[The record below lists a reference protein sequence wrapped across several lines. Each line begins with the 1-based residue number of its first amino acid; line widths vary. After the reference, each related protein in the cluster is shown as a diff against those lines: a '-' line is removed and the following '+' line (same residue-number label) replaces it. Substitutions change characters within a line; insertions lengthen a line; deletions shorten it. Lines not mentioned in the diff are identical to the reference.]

1 MDDDLTDLFA
11 NGEKETVKQ
20 TPRHMPRWDHVE
32 HWELEWEGDD
42 ENKRL
47 VKSKRPKKVGERG
60 TFVMQWGEFDIY
72 VYKNSFMLRWG
83 ALYYS
88 KMHKYDTITSRIDG
102 KWSLPVEA
110 QGAILAARAMLM
122 GIVS

>member
-1 MDDDLTDLFA
+1 MTIAFNTLFA
-11 NGEKETVKQ
+11 AKTA
-20 TPRHMPRWDHVE
+20 
-32 HWELEWEGDD
+32 
-42 ENKRL
+42 
-47 VKSKRPKKVGERG
+47 SGERG

-72 VYKNSFMLRWG
+72 VYKNTFMLRWG

-102 KWSLPVEA
+102 KWSLPAEA
-110 QGAILAARAMLM
+110 QNAILAARAMIM